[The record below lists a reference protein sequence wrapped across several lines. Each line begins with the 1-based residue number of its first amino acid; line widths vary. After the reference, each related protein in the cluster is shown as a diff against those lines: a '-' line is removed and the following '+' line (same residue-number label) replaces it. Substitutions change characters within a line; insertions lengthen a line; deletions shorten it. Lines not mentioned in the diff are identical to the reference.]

1 MQNQLRSLAT
11 AAHPP
16 IRPHLDPSLAG
27 VGYRPRVR
35 ACVWRH
41 DRLGEG
47 RDNMRS
53 MGTGTAYDE
62 VVAALAR
69 LDAANGLGAVVARDD
84 AAALAAA
91 RARDARS
98 PLGATPPTDQSVVT
112 VKDWIDV
119 AGLPCEGESR
129 ERTHRMP
136 ERDAT
141 VVARLRAAGVIV
153 VAKTQPGADH
163 PIHGRC
169 VHPADPLRT
178 PGASSSGE
186 AALIGAGASRLG
198 LGSDSGGS
206 IRLPCAW
213 CGVAGLKPS
222 FGLVPN
228 TWPLPALGGRNDGRT
243 VIGPMA
249 PRVADLMSPFR
260 TIAGPDGVDPD
271 CVPVPIGDPAS
282 VQATGLRV
290 AVVDESSWQPARSTR
305 AAVERAIVTLTR
317 LGASVV
323 RPLGP
328 LLDESLDITRRYWDR
343 ASLTGAECDRQ
354 LRDWDRFSGRLTHA
368 SMAFD
373 VVIGPVVMDVAPLHR
388 PLTGEDYLYTLPWS
402 LTGWPAVSVP
412 TGVDDAT
419 GLPVAVQVAAP
430 RWHDHVAL
438 AVAEW
443 IEAGPA

>member
-1 MQNQLRSLAT
+1 
-11 AAHPP
+11 
-16 IRPHLDPSLAG
+16 
-27 VGYRPRVR
+27 
-35 ACVWRH
+35 
-41 DRLGEG
+41 
-47 RDNMRS
+47 MRS
-53 MGTGTAYDE
+53 MGMGTAAYDD
-62 VVAALAR
+62 VVAVLAR

-84 AAALAAA
+84 AAALDAA

-98 PLGATPPTDQSVVT
+98 PVGAMPPTHQTVAT

-206 IRLPCAW
+206 IRLPSAW

-228 TWPLPALGGRNDGRT
+228 TGHFPRVGGRHDGRT

-249 PRVADLMSPFR
+249 PRVADLMWPLR
-260 TIAGPDGVDPD
+260 IIAGPDGVDPD

-290 AVVDESSWQPARSTR
+290 AVVDESSWHPVRSTR
-305 AAVERAIVTLTR
+305 AAVERAIATLTR
-317 LGASVV
+317 LGASVDG
-323 RPLGP
+323 PLGP

-354 LRDWDRFSGRLTHA
+354 LRDWDRFSGRLTRA
-368 SMAFD
+368 SMEFD

-388 PLTGEDYLYTLPWS
+388 TLTGEDYVFTLPWS

-412 TGVDDAT
+412 AGVDDAT

-430 RWHDHVAL
+430 RWQDHVAL

-443 IEAGPA
+443 IEAAPPNQPPRGDDIEAGSGSPFGGSTR